1 MHNLFLGTS
10 KQRILDGKRD
20 DDATAPPPLPPPGPI
35 PGTDEDRESRAV
47 VWWIISLVS
56 LIQTLYTF
64 NLGSCFLMVAT
75 IFIWITIII
84 IFPIILLISCKY
96 LLYCQHQFI
105 FKINVSAFESDPT
118 AIKKYLVCPSCHE
131 LQMYVL

>member
-20 DDATAPPPLPPPGPI
+20 DDATAPPPLPPPGPV
-35 PGTDEDRESRAV
+35 PGTDEDRERRAV
-47 VWWIISLVS
+47 VWWIISLLYITYS
-56 LIQTLYTF
+56 DLIYIQSRILLSHGCYHF
-64 NLGSCFLMVAT
+64 YLDYS
-75 IFIWITIII
+75 III

-96 LLYCQHQFI
+96 LLYCQYQFI

-118 AIKKYLVCPSCHE
+118 AIKKYVVCP
-131 LQMYVL
+131 